1 MGSKRKLINDLDKQ
15 INEVRE
21 IIYNRFKD
29 YDVEYT
35 NDFYNILEYE
45 RLMNENNF
53 DQDDRDNYQ
62 FDMGK
67 LYGLKE
73 AYDKLNKNILDFK
86 TKIRQKEKDI
96 QLLFD
101 FIVEI
106 SGDSKENILKYKNL
120 QNVLKKN
127 KHLI

>member
-86 TKIRQKEKDI
+86 TKLKQKEKDI
-96 QLLFD
+96 KLLFD
-101 FIVEI
+101 FIIEI
-106 SGDSKENILKYKNL
+106 SGDSKETILKYKNL